1 MSEPESAPA
10 SSSDEGPG
18 GYQRKLPNSGPVS
31 PMGIHKLYTKNT
43 SAEYY
48 TGQLKG
54 ALTQRELQ
62 ENIRRNTV
70 LPYIK

>member
-18 GYQRKLPNSGPVS
+18 GSQKKSPNSGPAS
-31 PMGIHKLYTKNT
+31 PMGIHKLYKNT

-54 ALTQRELQ
+54 VDTQRS
-62 ENIRRNTV
+62 N
-70 LPYIK
+70 

>member
-18 GYQRKLPNSGPVS
+18 GSQRKSPNSGPAS

-43 SAEYY
+43 SAVYY
-48 TGQLKG
+48 IGQLKG
-54 ALTQRELQ
+54 VDTQ
-62 ENIRRNTV
+62 
-70 LPYIK
+70 K